1 MLHVFGVQVG
11 VREILWDLI
20 AKGVVCRQSFFGLT
34 FFLNM
39 QGPAFSSI
47 GSTELQA
54 DPDF

>member
-1 MLHVFGVQVG
+1 MLYAFGVQVG

-20 AKGVVCRQSFFGLT
+20 AKGVVCRQSFFWLT

-39 QGPAFSSI
+39 PGPAFSSI